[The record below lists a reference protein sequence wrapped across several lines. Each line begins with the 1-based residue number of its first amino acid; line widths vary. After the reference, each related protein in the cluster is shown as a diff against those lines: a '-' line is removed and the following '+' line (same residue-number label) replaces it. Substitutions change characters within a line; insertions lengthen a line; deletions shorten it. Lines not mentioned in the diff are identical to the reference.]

1 MRNVLINPLTKRER
15 VNAIQAEK
23 IMLSMIEKSNKNN
36 DFNTI
41 AIKNYLITCIYT
53 TQLYECDAISLLEE
67 FLANGTL
74 SFNKYNL

>member
-1 MRNVLINPLTKRER
+1 MRNIVINPLTKRER

-23 IMLSMIEKSNKNN
+23 IMLSMIEKANKNN

-53 TQLYECDAISLLEE
+53 TQLYKCDAISLLKE